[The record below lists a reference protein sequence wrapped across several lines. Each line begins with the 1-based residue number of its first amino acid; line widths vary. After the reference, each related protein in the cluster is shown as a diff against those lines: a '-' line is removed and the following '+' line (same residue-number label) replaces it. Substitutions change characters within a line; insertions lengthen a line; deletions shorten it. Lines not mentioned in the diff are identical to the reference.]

1 MVTSVQTK
9 LIAVAGVPVLV
20 SNKAKF
26 QNSPAFIYF
35 VAALSVVGL
44 YSIITTLASFIFISK
59 PSCSTK
65 TILHLAIWDV
75 LMLGLAA
82 SATGTAG
89 GVAYIGLKGNSHVGW
104 NKVCNTY
111 DKFCRHVGGSIA
123 VALFASILLVLLVW
137 LSLYTLYSRIRK

>member
-1 MVTSVQTK
+1 
-9 LIAVAGVPVLV
+9 
-20 SNKAKF
+20 
-26 QNSPAFIYF
+26 
-35 VAALSVVGL
+35 
-44 YSIITTLASFIFISK
+44 
-59 PSCSTK
+59 
-65 TILHLAIWDV
+65 
-75 LMLGLAA
+75 MLGLAA

-137 LSLYTLYSRIRK
+137 LSLFTLYSRIRK